1 MPAEAARLKRQVGR
15 RDRRF
20 FAALAC
26 AAVVATPAII
36 FAGRHETTPSSREGA
51 ACVDVAHA
59 GVLGGGRYHY
69 CGADAVEF
77 CRRFAGDSG
86 VTAQCEAFGRASG
99 VATASLRRS
108 VVDRSK

>member
-36 FAGRHETTPSSREGA
+36 LAGRHETTPSSREGA
-51 ACVDVAHA
+51 ACIDVAHA
-59 GVLGGGRYHY
+59 GVLGGGTYHY

-86 VTAQCEAFGRASG
+86 VTAQCEAFGRAS
-99 VATASLRRS
+99 VSAATSSRRS
-108 VVDRSK
+108 VVDRPK